1 MTKPCLG
8 DPTLAAPSGVSIV
21 ITGPPGHHA
30 GQAKEETMTNLMR
43 RPRALLA
50 GLGAVALA
58 GILAL
63 ALTSA
68 PAGAAAS
75 TQTVAEATLHANT
88 KIVVTATKV
97 SADQGA
103 PTATARL
110 AVYRRSASGDWRL
123 LGRRVIG
130 KAGGWF
136 WYVLTDRGSVCAF
149 DLGETPTLEMGVSL
163 LYSPSIGCSPTYR
176 YQLHN
181 SQLVSG

>member
-1 MTKPCLG
+1 MM
-8 DPTLAAPSGVSIV
+8 DV
-21 ITGPPGHHA
+21 
-30 GQAKEETMTNLMR
+30 MR
-43 RPRALLA
+43 RPGALLT

-58 GILAL
+58 GVLAL
-63 ALTSA
+63 ASASA

-75 TQTVAEATLHANT
+75 TRTVAEATLHANT
-88 KIVVTATKV
+88 KVVVTATKV

-110 AVYRRSASGDWRL
+110 AVYQRNASGDWRL
-123 LGRRVIG
+123 LGQRVIG

-149 DLGETPTLEMGVSL
+149 DLRETPTLQVGVSL
-163 LYSPSIGCSPTYR
+163 AFSPSIGCSPVSR